1 MEALVDLMQG
11 GAGKR
16 TFTIDHAEVTVKS
29 GGRFVSSGPWNA
41 AKKAIKQIY
50 QEGAKKKEIR
60 FTIRETTRGSA
71 GKEFSY
77 IGARFKLDTPRVV
90 NLGGNEITYVYDY
103 EVRRCG
109 PYKKK

>member
-1 MEALVDLMQG
+1 MDN
-11 GAGKR
+11 KR
-16 TFTIDHAEVTVKS
+16 SFTIDHAEVSVKN
-29 GGRFVSSGPWNA
+29 GGRFISSGPWNA

-60 FTIRETTRGSA
+60 FTLRETTQGSE
-71 GKEFSY
+71 GKEYAY
-77 IGARFKLDTPRVV
+77 IGARFKLDKPKVIKF
-90 NLGGNEITYVYDY
+90 GNTEVKYVYDY